1 MVALIEVLRAP
12 KHAQHSHKRLKKKDS
27 CLLRSS
33 LCAHKT
39 MKRTR
44 NNWLRKRG
52 IMAIKK
58 QQKFFFPLKA
68 LNNLE
73 NF

>member
-39 MKRTR
+39 MKR
-44 NNWLRKRG
+44 NPNPKLRKRG

-58 QQKFFFPLKA
+58 QQNTFFPLKSPK
-68 LNNLE
+68 
-73 NF
+73 